1 MYENDSRVSKLNNL
15 ITMQVIK
22 YVLPRVIT
30 TEYVTFDEHGFILF
44 IIRSKFVN
52 VRRPT

>member
-1 MYENDSRVSKLNNL
+1 MYENDSRVFKLNNL
-15 ITMQVIK
+15 IKMQVIK

-30 TEYVTFDEHGFILF
+30 TEYITLDEQGFMF

-52 VRRPT
+52 VGRPT